1 MRINVEYST
10 QHWIFPIITIGILV
24 ILGVLLIAL
33 EGRARIKA
41 GKGFFVKPGRFFVE
55 HYDKFKFWGTI
66 ALMVVYFFLLD
77 KLGFTFWSIICLF
90 LFNTLFANKAQ
101 LKNPRYHITSLII
114 RNCIQCKGAAA
125 RRNGNTFQ
133 RGDCQFRRVERAKNV
148 CFGQLNDGFVV
159 TDYTAISEETVY
171 TASSPA
177 FCTYRSPV
185 TGFSVPKAKV
195 FVSPAAVTVTVT
207 AGSARP

>member
-66 ALMVVYFFLLD
+66 ALMVVYFFLLTSWASPS
-77 KLGFTFWSIICLF
+77 GPSSACSCSTPCLP
-90 LFNTLFANKAQ
+90 T
-101 LKNPRYHITSLII
+101 
-114 RNCIQCKGAAA
+114 
-125 RRNGNTFQ
+125 RR
-133 RGDCQFRRVERAKNV
+133 
-148 CFGQLNDGFVV
+148 
-159 TDYTAISEETVY
+159 S
-171 TASSPA
+171 
-177 FCTYRSPV
+177 
-185 TGFSVPKAKV
+185 
-195 FVSPAAVTVTVT
+195 
-207 AGSARP
+207 

>member
-66 ALMVVYFFLLD
+66 ALMVV
-77 KLGFTFWSIICLF
+77 FTFWSIICLF

-114 RNCIQCKGAAA
+114 SVVACLIIS
-125 RRNGNTFQ
+125 
-133 RGDCQFRRVERAKNV
+133 VV
-148 CFGQLNDGFVV
+148 FGTAFAITLPSGLLTIEIPSLGFIL
-159 TDYTAISEETVY
+159 Y
-171 TASSPA
+171 
-177 FCTYRSPV
+177 
-185 TGFSVPKAKV
+185 
-195 FVSPAAVTVTVT
+195 
-207 AGSARP
+207 

>member
-55 HYDKFKFWGTI
+55 HYDKVKFWGTI

-114 RNCIQCKGAAA
+114 SVVACLIIS
-125 RRNGNTFQ
+125 
-133 RGDCQFRRVERAKNV
+133 VV
-148 CFGQLNDGFVV
+148 FGTAFAITLPSGLLTIEIPSLGFIL
-159 TDYTAISEETVY
+159 Y
-171 TASSPA
+171 
-177 FCTYRSPV
+177 
-185 TGFSVPKAKV
+185 
-195 FVSPAAVTVTVT
+195 
-207 AGSARP
+207 

>member
-90 LFNTLFANKAQ
+90 LFNTLFANKAAKHTEPQ
-101 LKNPRYHITSLII
+101 WTQVYADAVQKIINRIT
-114 RNCIQCKGAAA
+114 
-125 RRNGNTFQ
+125 T
-133 RGDCQFRRVERAKNV
+133 GDLSK
-148 CFGQLNDGFVV
+148 
-159 TDYTAISEETVY
+159 
-171 TASSPA
+171 
-177 FCTYRSPV
+177 
-185 TGFSVPKAKV
+185 
-195 FVSPAAVTVTVT
+195 
-207 AGSARP
+207 

>member
-55 HYDKFKFWGTI
+55 HY
-66 ALMVVYFFLLD
+66 FFLLD

-114 RNCIQCKGAAA
+114 SVVACLIIS
-125 RRNGNTFQ
+125 
-133 RGDCQFRRVERAKNV
+133 VV
-148 CFGQLNDGFVV
+148 FGTAFAITLPSGLLTIEIPSLGFIL
-159 TDYTAISEETVY
+159 Y
-171 TASSPA
+171 
-177 FCTYRSPV
+177 
-185 TGFSVPKAKV
+185 
-195 FVSPAAVTVTVT
+195 
-207 AGSARP
+207 

>member
-90 LFNTLFANKAQ
+90 LFNT
-101 LKNPRYHITSLII
+101 
-114 RNCIQCKGAAA
+114 
-125 RRNGNTFQ
+125 
-133 RGDCQFRRVERAKNV
+133 
-148 CFGQLNDGFVV
+148 
-159 TDYTAISEETVY
+159 
-171 TASSPA
+171 SPWW
-177 FCTYRSPV
+177 
-185 TGFSVPKAKV
+185 
-195 FVSPAAVTVTVT
+195 PA
-207 AGSARP
+207 